1 MYPELE
7 GKNAVVTGSSRGFGR
22 AIAERLADEGVNVIV
37 NYRRSKSEAG
47 EVVEAI
53 NARGR
58 GRAIAVRADV
68 GREESLDALFEEAA
82 EEFGTLDILVAN
94 AAFGIPGQLLETTV
108 RHWDVTMHAS
118 AHSLLGMAQRALP
131 LMKNGSGRIVS
142 ITSEGGQRVL
152 PSYGV
157 VGVAKAA
164 LEALTRI
171 LAVELAAQNVVVNGV
186 LAGIADTKSA
196 RRIPGA
202 DELIAEAQER
212 TPAGRIIV
220 PEDVANAVAFL
231 TSDQASMVVGQFL
244 VVDGGLTIV
253 K

>member
-7 GKNAVVTGSSRGFGR
+7 GKSAVVTGSSRGFGR
-22 AIAERLADEGVNVIV
+22 AIAERLASEGANVIV
-37 NYRRSKSEAG
+37 NYRRSKTEAM
-47 EVVEAI
+47 EVVETI
-53 NARGR
+53 NARWR
-58 GRAIAVRADV
+58 GRATAVRADV
-68 GREESLDALFEEAA
+68 GREESLDALFEEAE
-82 EEFGTLDILVAN
+82 EEFGSLDILVAN
-94 AAFGIPGQLLETTV
+94 AAFGVPGQLLETTV

-131 LMKNGSGRIVS
+131 LMSNGWGRIIS

-164 LEALTRI
+164 LEALTRS
-171 LAVELAAQNVVVNGV
+171 LAVELAPKGIVVNGV
-186 LAGIADTKSA
+186 LAGIADTNSA

-202 DELIAEAQER
+202 DDLITEAQER

-220 PEDVANAVAFL
+220 PDDVANAVAFL
-231 TSDQASMVVGQFL
+231 ASDQASMVVGQFL

>member
-1 MYPELE
+1 
-7 GKNAVVTGSSRGFGR
+7 
-22 AIAERLADEGVNVIV
+22 
-37 NYRRSKSEAG
+37 
-47 EVVEAI
+47 
-53 NARGR
+53 
-58 GRAIAVRADV
+58 
-68 GREESLDALFEEAA
+68 
-82 EEFGTLDILVAN
+82 
-94 AAFGIPGQLLETTV
+94 
-108 RHWDVTMHAS
+108 
-118 AHSLLGMAQRALP
+118 MAQRALP
-131 LMKNGSGRIVS
+131 LMSNGWGRIIS

-164 LEALTRI
+164 LEALTRS
-171 LAVELAAQNVVVNGV
+171 LAVELAPKGIVVNGV

-202 DELIAEAQER
+202 DDLITEAQER

-220 PEDVANAVAFL
+220 PDDVANAVAFL
-231 TSDQASMVVGQFL
+231 ASDQASMVVGQFL